1 MLKLKVIIYLITIL
15 ILISCEIEQKS
26 NTNKLETIKSEN
38 TNIEHGL
45 KKYYQNDS
53 VEFINF
59 NQNKNQLNLRL
70 IFNKKIDFNYYF
82 QDLEK
87 ALLKAKIDNIKIS
100 STKIISMNFFSH
112 FEEIATEF
120 SLINEI
126 QKELI
131 NQIKEERRLLN
142 HKLIGEN
149 LYQSKS
155 INRIVKL
162 LGVDSSNINRIYVE
176 KCRTDEIETENSK
189 TKIRYKLNCAH
200 LYVYLN

>member
-87 ALLKAKIDNIKIS
+87 ALLKAKTDNIKIS

-189 TKIRYKLNCAH
+189 TKIGYKLNCAH